1 MGEGDFFWDANGRN
15 QFPKVAE
22 DVDAQLTQYKQVLPF
37 HFSCAIM
44 GNKGNF
50 FKGRPRQRRCYAVE
64 LVLSRD
70 IYAAI
75 GLMKAAALHCAAAGL
90 CAGKGWGEQARAPTS
105 MKHAQSGQEGVSC

>member
-15 QFPKVAE
+15 LFPKVAE
-22 DVDAQLTQYKQVLPF
+22 DVDAQLTQYKQVLLFP
-37 HFSCAIM
+37 FSCAIM

-50 FKGRPRQRRCYAVE
+50 FKRRPRQRRCYAVE

-75 GLMKAAALHCAAAGL
+75 GFVDEGGCFALCRSWAL
-90 CAGKGWGEQARAPTS
+90 RRQGWGEQARAPTS
-105 MKHAQSGQEGVSC
+105 MKHAQSDRKE